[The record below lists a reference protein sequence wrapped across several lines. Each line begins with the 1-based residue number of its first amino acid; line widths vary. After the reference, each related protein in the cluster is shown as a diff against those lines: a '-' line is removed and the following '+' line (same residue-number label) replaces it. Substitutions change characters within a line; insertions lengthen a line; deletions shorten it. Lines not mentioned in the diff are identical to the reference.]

1 MSKTHFREFRHFKIP
16 KKSRFRNLIQLV
28 LNSRFYNFFQDARQV
43 YQPVELQVTNLDQ
56 SMEQRDMKR
65 IITSVFK
72 EHVNVLH
79 VSVFFQSDGNM
90 AACVR
95 VQSMAEAQYAISQLH
110 RKKIGFKRILISRN
124 DGQAHNPALLR

>member
-1 MSKTHFREFRHFKIP
+1 MGG
-16 KKSRFRNLIQLV
+16 
-28 LNSRFYNFFQDARQV
+28 
-43 YQPVELQVTNLDQ
+43 
-56 SMEQRDMKR
+56 
-65 IITSVFK
+65 VFK

-95 VQSMAEAQYAISQLH
+95 VSSMPEAQYAISQLH

-124 DGQAHNPALLR
+124 DGQAHNPALLRSKVYNLFSDVPGCRLQLFGVNGLRAPTPAPSGPTMAPANDLFLDSTT